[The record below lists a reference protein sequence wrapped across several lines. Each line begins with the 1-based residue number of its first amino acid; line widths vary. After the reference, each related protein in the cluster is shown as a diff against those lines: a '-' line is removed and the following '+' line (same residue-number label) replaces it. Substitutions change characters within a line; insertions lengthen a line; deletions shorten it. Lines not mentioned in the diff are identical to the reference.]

1 MDLCSRSWRRVVPE
15 AGGKWA
21 SPPRLSRVN
30 GWSRPLHSFQAV
42 AWVTLLIMAIA
53 SFGIFIPFLPRNWKY
68 IAYSVNG
75 GLFFLHFLVHLIA
88 VSIDPAEASVRF
100 KNYSKPMPTFDR
112 SKHAHVIQNQYCH
125 LCEVTVSAKAKH
137 CSACNKCVS
146 GFDHH
151 CKWLN
156 NCVGS
161 RNYWYFFFSVASA
174 SAGLLCLIIILLYIF
189 IQFLIDQE
197 ELRTHPYYEKVSN
210 KNTWM
215 LFLPLFPVKTKTPV
229 VLGIGVFVLLL
240 DVVSLLLLG
249 HLLIFH
255 LYLMAKKLSTFDY
268 MTQGR
273 QQQTP
278 KASAEKEELS
288 FQIGFPQQA
297 GDEQSSSV
305 HREKHK
311 EPQPLRKCPSLCSTT
326 AVHPES
332 SLMLVQA
339 DGDQSSSAQRVT
351 SKELLLPD
359 TPSFQLSATI
369 YPENSWLTDTGSTL
383 TSSALGRPRRKVRLS
398 RSESSSV
405 RSTASASPESTLSL
419 QVSKDQQQEARQP
432 PRGDGGISLMEKTLC
447 GHSHPFLSS
456 GSRSPRGRGEREGA
470 SLGRRVLAAP
480 LCRALCAG
488 VLCRASRPPGQRSGL
503 TAPGTPPWPSW
514 RGADPAPLHLGPGG
528 PSARL
533 PRCSWWLILC
543 SAGAKAPTPEPP
555 SFRIPSWESDLEN
568 LMPPYRLPCSRQ
580 NVQSGEGARSGGRQ
594 SPAGAPA
601 SSGSE
606 PRGEQAVQGPCR
618 LQDGQPPGA
627 TPEVAQASVA
637 PFGQAEGPPAAR
649 GETGVCL
656 CPPGEAREPDA

>member
-1 MDLCSRSWRRVVPE
+1 MPVLGSWRCLSWVLGPVGLTPSKSVASLLWPGQMQDSPGPWRVPPAIRLQSWAALGSPCHAGCRRGPHTACPPPPILQMDLCSRSWRRVVPE

-53 SFGIFIPFLPRNWKY
+53 TFGIFIPFLPRNWKY

-88 VSIDPAEASVRF
+88 VSIDPAEANVRLK
-100 KNYSKPMPTFDR
+100 KNYSKPLPTFDR
-112 SKHAHVIQNQYCH
+112 SRHAHVIQNQYCH
-125 LCEVTVSAKAKH
+125 LCEVTVSSKAKH

-161 RNYWYFFFSVASA
+161 RNYWYFFLSVASA

-189 IQFLIDQE
+189 IQFFIDQE

-215 LFLPLFPVKTKTPV
+215 LFLPLFPVKAKTLV

-240 DVVSLLLLG
+240 DIVSLLLLG

-288 FQIGFPQQA
+288 FQIEFPQQA
-297 GDEQSSSV
+297 GDDQSSSV

-332 SLMLVQA
+332 SLMLVRT

-359 TPSFQLSATI
+359 MPSFQLSATM
-369 YPENSWLTDTGSTL
+369 YPENSWLTDTGSKL
-383 TSSALGRPRRKVRLS
+383 TSSAPGPRRKVLLS
-398 RSESSSV
+398 RSESSSL
-405 RSTASASPESTLSL
+405 RSTTTASPESALSL
-419 QVSKDQQQEARQP
+419 QVSKDQQQETRQP
-432 PRGDGGISLMEKTLC
+432 MRGDGGISLMEKTVC
-447 GHSHPFLSS
+447 GHSHPLLSS
-456 GSRSPRGRGEREGA
+456 GSRSPQGR
-470 SLGRRVLAAP
+470 
-480 LCRALCAG
+480 
-488 VLCRASRPPGQRSGL
+488 
-503 TAPGTPPWPSW
+503 
-514 RGADPAPLHLGPGG
+514 
-528 PSARL
+528 
-533 PRCSWWLILC
+533 
-543 SAGAKAPTPEPP
+543 GAKAPTPEPP
-555 SFRIPSWESDLEN
+555 SFRIPSQESDLEN
-568 LMPPYRLPCSRQ
+568 LMPLYRLPCSHQ
-580 NVQSGEGARSGGRQ
+580 NVLSREGARCGGQQ

-601 SSGSE
+601 TSSHE
-606 PRGEQAVQGPCR
+606 PRGEQAVQGSCH

-649 GETGVCL
+649 GETGVRLCL
-656 CPPGEAREPDA
+656 PGEARDPDA

>member
-42 AWVTLLIMAIA
+42 AWVMLLIMAIA

-339 DGDQSSSAQRVT
+339 DGDQSSSAQRVM

-383 TSSALGRPRRKVRLS
+383 TSSALGPRRKVRLS

-419 QVSKDQQQEARQP
+419 QVSKDQQQETRQP
-432 PRGDGGISLMEKTLC
+432 LRGD
-447 GHSHPFLSS
+447 
-456 GSRSPRGRGEREGA
+456 
-470 SLGRRVLAAP
+470 
-480 LCRALCAG
+480 
-488 VLCRASRPPGQRSGL
+488 
-503 TAPGTPPWPSW
+503 
-514 RGADPAPLHLGPGG
+514 
-528 PSARL
+528 
-533 PRCSWWLILC
+533 
-543 SAGAKAPTPEPP
+543 GAKAPTPEPP

-568 LMPPYRLPCSRQ
+568 LMPPYRLPCSHQ

-601 SSGSE
+601 SSSSE

-637 PFGQAEGPPAAR
+637 PFGQAEGPPAAW

>member
-53 SFGIFIPFLPRNWKY
+53 TFGIFIPFLPRNWKY

-88 VSIDPAEASVRF
+88 VSIDPAEANVRLK
-100 KNYSKPMPTFDR
+100 KNYSKPLPTFDR
-112 SKHAHVIQNQYCH
+112 SRHAHVIQNQYCH
-125 LCEVTVSAKAKH
+125 LCEVTVSSKAKH

-161 RNYWYFFFSVASA
+161 RNYWYFFLSVASA

-189 IQFLIDQE
+189 IQFFIDQE

-215 LFLPLFPVKTKTPV
+215 LFLPLFPVKAKTLV

-240 DVVSLLLLG
+240 DIVSLLLLG

-288 FQIGFPQQA
+288 FQIEFPQQA
-297 GDEQSSSV
+297 GDDQSSSV

-311 EPQPLRKCPSLCSTT
+311 EPQPLWKCPSLCSTT

-332 SLMLVQA
+332 SLMLVRT

-359 TPSFQLSATI
+359 TPSFQLSATM
-369 YPENSWLTDTGSTL
+369 YPENSWLTDTGSKL
-383 TSSALGRPRRKVRLS
+383 TSSAPGRPRRKVLLS
-398 RSESSSV
+398 RSESSSL
-405 RSTASASPESTLSL
+405 RSTTTASPESALSL
-419 QVSKDQQQEARQP
+419 QVGYRSWKRPCVGIRIPFSAPAAAHRRAGEPRRPHLSRP
-432 PRGDGGISLMEKTLC
+432 P
-447 GHSHPFLSS
+447 S
-456 GSRSPRGRGEREGA
+456 GSRLRSQTWRTSCPCIGCHAATRMCCPGRAPAAGASRARLGRPPPPAMSHEGSRPSRARAISRTASLQGRHRRWLRPASLRSARLRARPRRGERPGSA
-470 SLGRRVLAAP
+470 CVSPGKPVIPTPDGLGGSP
-480 LCRALCAG
+480 LCSEG
-488 VLCRASRPPGQRSGL
+488 SASSRVPGC
-503 TAPGTPPWPSW
+503 PSSCTDT
-514 RGADPAPLHLGPGG
+514 RGARWPVP
-528 PSARL
+528 
-533 PRCSWWLILC
+533 
-543 SAGAKAPTPEPP
+543 
-555 SFRIPSWESDLEN
+555 
-568 LMPPYRLPCSRQ
+568 
-580 NVQSGEGARSGGRQ
+580 
-594 SPAGAPA
+594 
-601 SSGSE
+601 
-606 PRGEQAVQGPCR
+606 
-618 LQDGQPPGA
+618 
-627 TPEVAQASVA
+627 
-637 PFGQAEGPPAAR
+637 AEGS
-649 GETGVCL
+649 
-656 CPPGEAREPDA
+656 PGSGCGKSAEEGN

>member
-53 SFGIFIPFLPRNWKY
+53 TFGIFIPFLPRNWKY

-88 VSIDPAEASVRF
+88 VSIDPAEANVRLK
-100 KNYSKPMPTFDR
+100 KNYSKPLPTFDR
-112 SKHAHVIQNQYCH
+112 SRHAHVIQNQYCH
-125 LCEVTVSAKAKH
+125 LCEVTVSSKAKH

-161 RNYWYFFFSVASA
+161 RNYWYFFLSVASA

-189 IQFLIDQE
+189 IQFFIDQE

-215 LFLPLFPVKTKTPV
+215 LFLPLFPVKAKTLV

-240 DVVSLLLLG
+240 DIVSLLLLG

-288 FQIGFPQQA
+288 FQIEFPQQA
-297 GDEQSSSV
+297 GDDQSSSV

-311 EPQPLRKCPSLCSTT
+311 EPQPLWKCPSLCSTT

-332 SLMLVQA
+332 SLMLVRT

-359 TPSFQLSATI
+359 TPSFQLSATM
-369 YPENSWLTDTGSTL
+369 YPENSWLTDTGSKL
-383 TSSALGRPRRKVRLS
+383 TSSAPGPRRKVLLS
-398 RSESSSV
+398 RSESSSL
-405 RSTASASPESTLSL
+405 RSTTTASPESALSL
-419 QVSKDQQQEARQP
+419 QVGYRSWKRPCVGIRIPFSAPAAAHR
-432 PRGDGGISLMEKTLC
+432 RAGVSGGSLAGEE
-447 GHSHPFLSS
+447 
-456 GSRSPRGRGEREGA
+456 GSRRPALWGSVCRCPVQGR
-470 SLGRRVLAAP
+470 P
-480 LCRALCAG
+480 P
-488 VLCRASRPPGQRSGL
+488 SRPKVRTP
-503 TAPGTPPWPSW
+503 APGTPPWPSW
-514 RGADPAPLHLGPGG
+514 RGADPAPLHQGPGG
-528 PSARL
+528 PSACLLR
-533 PRCSWWLILC
+533 RRSWWLILC

-555 SFRIPSWESDLEN
+555 SFRIPSQESDLEN
-568 LMPPYRLPCSRQ
+568 LMPLYRLPCSHQ
-580 NVQSGEGARSGGRQ
+580 NVLSREGARCGGQQ

-601 SSGSE
+601 TSSHE
-606 PRGEQAVQGPCR
+606 PRGEQAVQGSCH

-649 GETGVCL
+649 GETGVRLCL
-656 CPPGEAREPDA
+656 PGEARDPDA